1 VRAPR
6 AQLTKRQGR
15 SMVTS
20 GGAVIFEARLGTI
33 PYMAAWVMF
42 FYILLALQLNSA
54 LALSDHDRQVIAYDC
69 GNLSGIQTYDTGERN
84 HWCDLNP
91 LLDDTNT
98 DITMTNVSY
107 VLLQKV
113 PRVRIKIRT
122 CKVTE
127 TVVPMY
133 CGHYDYQTMVTPLAK
148 WGVPS
153 KAPVH
158 LCQQWWLSKEYTLQV
173 SSRHPLMINATT
185 IILVETLGRTWVTE
199 DGEVKYKGEKFDYE
213 NKHYEDLVISHQI
226 SITLVEDT
234 ELINPDVTLIT
245 HQEEILLACQASEKS
260 CTTGRVTYLWDSP
273 TEQKKCL
280 YFKSRHTKGKV
291 VTTEAGDIM
300 YMSTEGSMVRL
311 LMKEEPIAACGR
323 LVTGTN
329 YPALFLAKPQD
340 NLSIGR
346 RLNPHDGTIFTYV
359 NAQDEFLYHSNKGG
373 KLEERAVIKG

>member
-133 CGHYDYQTMVTPLAK
+133 CGHYDHQTMVTPLAK

-158 LCQQWWLSKEYTLQV
+158 LCQQCWLNKEYTLHKIKKEYTLQV
-173 SSRHPLMINATT
+173 SSRNPFMINATT
-185 IILVETLGRTWVTE
+185 IILVETLGRTW
-199 DGEVKYKGEKFDYE
+199 DGGRGSKVQRGE
-213 NKHYEDLVISHQI
+213 I
-226 SITLVEDT
+226 
-234 ELINPDVTLIT
+234 
-245 HQEEILLACQASEKS
+245 
-260 CTTGRVTYLWDSP
+260 
-273 TEQKKCL
+273 
-280 YFKSRHTKGKV
+280 
-291 VTTEAGDIM
+291 
-300 YMSTEGSMVRL
+300 
-311 LMKEEPIAACGR
+311 
-323 LVTGTN
+323 
-329 YPALFLAKPQD
+329 
-340 NLSIGR
+340 
-346 RLNPHDGTIFTYV
+346 
-359 NAQDEFLYHSNKGG
+359 
-373 KLEERAVIKG
+373 